1 VTAASRPDWFG
12 DHNSAARSSRG
23 PLGPVVGV
31 VAVGLAAF
39 LAVTVTAGLLVWNAD
54 APADIRDG
62 STRSLGGTGSGAT
75 VGVPHAQLERN
86 TRTARI
92 GTASLV
98 LPDDPYVV
106 HPEPL
111 TRPGLFDDFFWAAAT
126 VHPRYDTRRDWSST
140 MLLGRLSGGSLA
152 GDLDHDGRRVLDQ
165 MSAEFF
171 DGHETT
177 VRHLDAADHAVDGH
191 PGMLFNATVHY
202 SVPNLTSRYDTMSAL
217 LVRLDD
223 GTVVV
228 AATSVPDD
236 TDPALAQQ
244 AADALRS
251 LRIQ

>member
-12 DHNSAARSSRG
+12 DHVPSRRSSRG

-31 VAVGLAAF
+31 VATGLAVF
-39 LAVTVTAGLLVWNAD
+39 LTVTVTAGLLLWND
-54 APADIRDG
+54 APADSLDRNA
-62 STRSLGGTGSGAT
+62 RSLDGNRSGAS
-75 VGVPHAQLERN
+75 VAAPLAQLERH

-92 GTASLV
+92 GSASLV

-111 TRPGLFDDFFWAAAT
+111 RRAGLFDSFFWAAAT
-126 VHPRYDTRRDWSST
+126 VHPRYDGRRDWSST
-140 MLLGRLSGGSLA
+140 MLLGRLSGGSLT
-152 GDLDHDGRRVLDQ
+152 GDLEHNGRRVVDQ

-171 DGHETT
+171 DGHPTT
-177 VRHLDAADHAVDGH
+177 VQRLQGADHAVDGH
-191 PGMLFNATVHY
+191 PGMLFTATVQY
-202 SVPNLTSRYDTMSAL
+202 SVPDLASRFDTLTVL

-223 GTVVV
+223 GSVVV

-236 TDPALAQQ
+236 ADPALARQ

-251 LRIQ
+251 LSIR

>member
-12 DHNSAARSSRG
+12 DHASAARASRG

-31 VAVGLAAF
+31 VAVGLAVF
-39 LAVTVTAGLLVWNAD
+39 LAVTVAAGLLVWNDD
-54 APADIRDG
+54 APADVLDRG
-62 STRSLGGTGSGAT
+62 ARSLGATGRGAT
-75 VGVPHAQLERN
+75 VAVPLAQLERN

-92 GTASLV
+92 GPASLV

-111 TRPGLFDDFFWAAAT
+111 TRAGLFDDFFWAAAT
-126 VHPRYDTRRDWSST
+126 VHRRYDTRRDWSST
-140 MLLGRLSGGSLA
+140 MLLGRLSGGSLS
-152 GDLDHDGRRVLDQ
+152 GDLEHDGRRVLDQ

-171 DGHETT
+171 DGHRTT
-177 VRHLDAADHAVDGH
+177 VRHLSAADHAVDGH
-191 PGMLFNATVHY
+191 PGMLFTATVHY
-202 SVPNLTSRYDTMSAL
+202 SVPNLASRYDTLSAL

-223 GTVVV
+223 GSVVV
-228 AATSVPDD
+228 AATSIPDD

-251 LRIQ
+251 LSIQ